1 MKKVFLLTLFILSQV
16 SCMQAW
22 DIEGRVAYFLPQDH
36 RMRSIYSNK
45 GFAEY
50 ELETSTPLAS
60 LVDCAPC
67 NWDGFAN
74 LSFYRKNGRSSC
86 LNDRTRVTNWTL
98 NFGVKRYFDVCGC
111 FKPYLGLGAGAAYV
125 RFHDYSSFV
134 KRHNNKWGFAIL
146 AKSGVKYDVTCNLFL
161 DLFLDYSY
169 AWFNFYHSRS
179 CVAVRNTNTGGLKCG
194 LGLGYQF

>member
-1 MKKVFLLTLFILSQV
+1 MKKVFLFTLFILSQI

-22 DIEGRVAYFLPQDH
+22 DIEARVAYFLPQDH
-36 RMRSIYSNK
+36 RMRDIYSSK

-50 ELETSTPLAS
+50 ELETSTPLDC

-74 LSFYRKNGRSSC
+74 LSFYQKNGRSSC

-125 RFHDYSSFV
+125 RFHDHSDFV

-146 AKSGVKYDVTCNLFL
+146 AKSGVKYDITCNLFL
-161 DLFLDYSY
+161 DLFVDYSY
-169 AWFNFYHSRS
+169 AWFNFYHKRS